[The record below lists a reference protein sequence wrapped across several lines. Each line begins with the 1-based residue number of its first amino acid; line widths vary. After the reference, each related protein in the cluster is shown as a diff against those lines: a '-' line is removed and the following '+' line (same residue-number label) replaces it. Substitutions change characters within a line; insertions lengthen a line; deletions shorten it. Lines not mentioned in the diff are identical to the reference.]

1 MRGRRVEEPT
11 EDVVRAAAS
20 GDPTAFEQLVRHYEA
35 HVRRFLAHFLGDATL
50 AEDVAQEAFVR
61 VYRGL
66 PTFGFRS
73 SFSSWVFQVAR
84 NAALDALRSRQRR
97 ARLQDAVTPAR
108 AEEVS
113 PSAAAPD
120 QAAEVAAALASLADA
135 HREALLLVEVYGLT
149 YREAAAV
156 LGTAEGTV
164 KSRVFTARRALDRW
178 LTTEEP
184 AREL

>member
-11 EDVVRAAAS
+11 ENVVRAAAA
-20 GDPTAFEQLVRHYEA
+20 GDPIAFERLVRHYEP

-66 PTFGFRS
+66 PGFGFRS
-73 SFSSWVFQVAR
+73 SFSTWLFQVAR

-97 ARLQDAVTPAR
+97 DRLAEAVTPAR
-108 AEEVS
+108 AEEV
-113 PSAAAPD
+113 AARTAAPD
-120 QAAEVAAALASLADA
+120 GAAEVAAALASLPAA
-135 HREALLLVEVYGLT
+135 PREALLLVEVYGLT
-149 YREAAAV
+149 YREAATV

-164 KSRVFTARRALDRW
+164 KSRVFAARRTLDRW

-184 AREL
+184 ARDL